1 MAIPS
6 NSEGESLNDLVE
18 RTLDRRALPLA
29 ARVLRVSKRPKR
41 LALGPTKTSAGTL
54 RRVVLPMF
62 TWDQERISLLLS
74 EICPSEEDQI
84 DKTVPGPILG
94 CLIGKA
100 DVFTFD
106 ENDVVKRL
114 QPKLKAEWFP
124 WKDKSQWEAVLGN
137 PSVAKVYLDVLY
149 ETIQRRKLES
159 ESEVIENTYLP
170 DESSRARPLAGMF
183 SAVNLPPNLG
193 QQEYVPLLHPELHG
207 HRLLRRRAWKPK
219 PFRLDD
225 YFDKAQLETASSSG
239 ESLMIKTY
247 LAYEPDQQLLLPAA
261 LQEWL
266 PDDHLAYFISDVV
279 DQLDMSKVTA
289 RYERERRGG
298 PPYHPR
304 MMVKVL
310 LYGYCVGV
318 ASSRRIAQR
327 LHEDIAFRVLAANNT
342 PDFRTISDFRKDNV
356 DALSGL
362 FVQVLALCQQ
372 AGLVKL
378 GHVALDGTKVKANA
392 SKHKA
397 MSYQR
402 MKEKAAQLAAEVAE
416 LLRQAQAADDE
427 EDRRYGKDKRG
438 DELPEELAFRERR
451 LEKIREAMAAL
462 EAEAQAAAE
471 QAEAEGGKHPGV
483 PDDKAQRNFTD
494 TESRII
500 PAPGGKD
507 FLQAYNCQAVVDS
520 AHQVIVAARA
530 TNQTSD
536 KQQAAAM
543 MEETIDNVGAVP
555 REVSAD
561 AGYYSAKAV
570 GELYALGVDPFVA
583 PEQTR
588 HGRVVPP
595 APRGRIPSHLSPR
608 DRMRRKLQTR
618 RGRQRYALRMQTVEP
633 VFGQIKQGRGFRQFL
648 LRGLEKVNGE
658 WSLICTGHNLLKLF
672 RFGVNLHRKARVDGP
687 AQRIRNFA
695 EVVSTALFAKLSGAG
710 RGNRQN

>member
-1 MAIPS
+1 M
-6 NSEGESLNDLVE
+6 
-18 RTLDRRALPLA
+18 
-29 ARVLRVSKRPKR
+29 SK
-41 LALGPTKTSAGTL
+41 
-54 RRVVLPMF
+54 
-62 TWDQERISLLLS
+62 
-74 EICPSEEDQI
+74 
-84 DKTVPGPILG
+84 
-94 CLIGKA
+94 
-100 DVFTFD
+100 
-106 ENDVVKRL
+106 
-114 QPKLKAEWFP
+114 
-124 WKDKSQWEAVLGN
+124 
-137 PSVAKVYLDVLY
+137 
-149 ETIQRRKLES
+149 
-159 ESEVIENTYLP
+159 TYLP
-170 DESSRARPLAGMF
+170 
-183 SAVNLPPNLG
+183 
-193 QQEYVPLLHPELHG
+193 
-207 HRLLRRRAWKPK
+207 
-219 PFRLDD
+219 
-225 YFDKAQLETASSSG
+225 
-239 ESLMIKTY
+239 
-247 LAYEPDQQLLLPAA
+247 YEPDQQLLLSAA

-279 DQLDMSKVTA
+279 DRLDMSEVTA

-318 ASSRRIAQR
+318 SSSRRIAQR

-471 QAEAEGGKHPGV
+471 QAEAEGRKHPGV

-500 PAPGGKD
+500 PAPEGKD

-530 TNQTSD
+530 TNQASD

-543 MEETIDNVGAVP
+543 LAISRRRQSTSSMLWAWTRSSRRSRPATAGLCHPRAEVAYPAICLPGTGCDGSYRPGGVG
-555 REVSAD
+555 SATLC
-561 AGYYSAKAV
+561 GCKLWSRYSARSSRA
-570 GELYALGVDPFVA
+570 GDSGSSCCGDW
-583 PEQTR
+583 
-588 HGRVVPP
+588 
-595 APRGRIPSHLSPR
+595 
-608 DRMRRKLQTR
+608 RR
-618 RGRQRYALRMQTVEP
+618 
-633 VFGQIKQGRGFRQFL
+633 
-648 LRGLEKVNGE
+648 
-658 WSLICTGHNLLKLF
+658 
-672 RFGVNLHRKARVDGP
+672 
-687 AQRIRNFA
+687 
-695 EVVSTALFAKLSGAG
+695 
-710 RGNRQN
+710 

>member
-1 MAIPS
+1 MS
-6 NSEGESLNDLVE
+6 
-18 RTLDRRALPLA
+18 
-29 ARVLRVSKRPKR
+29 
-41 LALGPTKTSAGTL
+41 
-54 RRVVLPMF
+54 
-62 TWDQERISLLLS
+62 
-74 EICPSEEDQI
+74 
-84 DKTVPGPILG
+84 
-94 CLIGKA
+94 
-100 DVFTFD
+100 
-106 ENDVVKRL
+106 
-114 QPKLKAEWFP
+114 
-124 WKDKSQWEAVLGN
+124 
-137 PSVAKVYLDVLY
+137 
-149 ETIQRRKLES
+149 
-159 ESEVIENTYLP
+159 
-170 DESSRARPLAGMF
+170 
-183 SAVNLPPNLG
+183 
-193 QQEYVPLLHPELHG
+193 
-207 HRLLRRRAWKPK
+207 
-219 PFRLDD
+219 
-225 YFDKAQLETASSSG
+225 
-239 ESLMIKTY
+239 KTY
-247 LAYEPDQQLLLPAA
+247 LSYEPDQQLLLPAA

-279 DQLDMSKVTA
+279 DQLDMSEVTA

-427 EDRRYGKDKRG
+427 EDQRYGKDKRG
-438 DELPEELAFRERR
+438 DELPQELAFREGR

-471 QAEAEGGKHPGV
+471 QAEAEGGNHPGV

-507 FLQAYNCQAVVDS
+507 FLQAYNCLRWTPSLGQNRGFVK
-520 AHQVIVAARA
+520 I
-530 TNQTSD
+530 
-536 KQQAAAM
+536 
-543 MEETIDNVGAVP
+543 VP
-555 REVSAD
+555 RCS
-561 AGYYSAKAV
+561 
-570 GELYALGVDPFVA
+570 
-583 PEQTR
+583 
-588 HGRVVPP
+588 
-595 APRGRIPSHLSPR
+595 
-608 DRMRRKLQTR
+608 
-618 RGRQRYALRMQTVEP
+618 
-633 VFGQIKQGRGFRQFL
+633 QGIQ
-648 LRGLEKVNGE
+648 
-658 WSLICTGHNLLKLF
+658 C
-672 RFGVNLHRKARVDGP
+672 
-687 AQRIRNFA
+687 
-695 EVVSTALFAKLSGAG
+695 
-710 RGNRQN
+710 

>member
-1 MAIPS
+1 M
-6 NSEGESLNDLVE
+6 
-18 RTLDRRALPLA
+18 
-29 ARVLRVSKRPKR
+29 SK
-41 LALGPTKTSAGTL
+41 
-54 RRVVLPMF
+54 
-62 TWDQERISLLLS
+62 
-74 EICPSEEDQI
+74 
-84 DKTVPGPILG
+84 
-94 CLIGKA
+94 
-100 DVFTFD
+100 
-106 ENDVVKRL
+106 
-114 QPKLKAEWFP
+114 
-124 WKDKSQWEAVLGN
+124 
-137 PSVAKVYLDVLY
+137 
-149 ETIQRRKLES
+149 
-159 ESEVIENTYLP
+159 TYLP
-170 DESSRARPLAGMF
+170 
-183 SAVNLPPNLG
+183 
-193 QQEYVPLLHPELHG
+193 
-207 HRLLRRRAWKPK
+207 
-219 PFRLDD
+219 
-225 YFDKAQLETASSSG
+225 
-239 ESLMIKTY
+239 
-247 LAYEPDQQLLLPAA
+247 YEPDQQLLLPAA

-279 DQLDMSKVTA
+279 DQLDMSEVTA

-402 MKEKAAQLAAEVAE
+402 MKEKAAQL
-416 LLRQAQAADDE
+416 LRQAQAADDE

-438 DELPEELAFRERR
+438 DELSGELAFREGR

-570 GELYALGVDPFVA
+570 DELYALGVDPFVA

-608 DRMRRKLQTR
+608 DRMRRKLQTK

-672 RFGVNLHRKARVDGP
+672 RFGVNLHRKARADGP

-695 EVVSTALFAKLSGAG
+695 EVVSTALFAKLSGG
-710 RGNRQN
+710 RLGQPAKLVVAIHRR

>member
-1 MAIPS
+1 M
-6 NSEGESLNDLVE
+6 
-18 RTLDRRALPLA
+18 
-29 ARVLRVSKRPKR
+29 SK
-41 LALGPTKTSAGTL
+41 
-54 RRVVLPMF
+54 
-62 TWDQERISLLLS
+62 
-74 EICPSEEDQI
+74 
-84 DKTVPGPILG
+84 
-94 CLIGKA
+94 
-100 DVFTFD
+100 
-106 ENDVVKRL
+106 
-114 QPKLKAEWFP
+114 
-124 WKDKSQWEAVLGN
+124 
-137 PSVAKVYLDVLY
+137 
-149 ETIQRRKLES
+149 
-159 ESEVIENTYLP
+159 TYLP
-170 DESSRARPLAGMF
+170 
-183 SAVNLPPNLG
+183 
-193 QQEYVPLLHPELHG
+193 
-207 HRLLRRRAWKPK
+207 
-219 PFRLDD
+219 
-225 YFDKAQLETASSSG
+225 
-239 ESLMIKTY
+239 
-247 LAYEPDQQLLLPAA
+247 YEPDQQLLLPAA
-261 LQEWL
+261 LQDWL

-279 DQLDMSKVTA
+279 DQLDMSEVTA

-304 MMVKVL
+304 MMVKAL

-342 PDFRTISDFRKDNV
+342 PDFRTISDFRKNHL

-362 FVQVLALCQQ
+362 FIQVLALCQR

-397 MSYQR
+397 MSYGR
-402 MKEKAAQLAAEVAE
+402 MKEREAQLAAEVAE
-416 LLRQAQAADDE
+416 LLERARAADDE

-438 DELPEELAFRERR
+438 DELPEELAFREGR

-471 QAEAEGGKHPGV
+471 QAEAEGGKRPGV

-494 TESRII
+494 AESRII

-507 FLQAYNCQAVVDS
+507 FLQGYNCQAVVDS

-570 GELYALGVDPFVA
+570 DELYALGVDPFVA

-672 RFGVNLHRKARVDGP
+672 RFGVNLHSKARGGGP
-687 AQRIRNFA
+687 AHRIRNSCRGSEHGA
-695 EVVSTALFAKLSGAG
+695 IRKAIWGLAGATGTISCRDPLSLT
-710 RGNRQN
+710 RKRR